1 MKEVVGNR
9 ASVAPSCTARLPHR
23 PLPPPITTLSS
34 PHFPYLERRIIGLG
48 ACLRHQEL
56 DVGIGHPALGVS
68 GSSSTAPG
76 WSGSHTQEPVSMDRV
91 LATRVIGGRLLDSL
105 RQLRCPGGL
114 VVIGSQ
120 PQDDLA
126 NDYGLP
132 ATVRPPAQG

>member
-1 MKEVVGNR
+1 
-9 ASVAPSCTARLPHR
+9 
-23 PLPPPITTLSS
+23 
-34 PHFPYLERRIIGLG
+34 
-48 ACLRHQEL
+48 
-56 DVGIGHPALGVS
+56 
-68 GSSSTAPG
+68 
-76 WSGSHTQEPVSMDRV
+76 MDRV

-105 RQLRCPGGL
+105 RQLRCPEGL